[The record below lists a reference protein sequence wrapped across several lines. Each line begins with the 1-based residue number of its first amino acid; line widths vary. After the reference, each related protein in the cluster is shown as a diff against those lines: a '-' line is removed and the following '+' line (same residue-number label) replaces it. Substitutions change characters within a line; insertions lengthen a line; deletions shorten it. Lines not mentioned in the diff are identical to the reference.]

1 MATAPAKQ
9 VYRRR
14 STIVEPVFGLLKEWH
29 GARRFL
35 LRGRSQVAS
44 EWHLLATAFNLKS
57 LHAKSLHALWRSGLS
72 PAPPRGR
79 VCHLHR
85 LVHTIRHLTVS
96 LTQFILPRTKIMRQ
110 PPGERAGGEGKWQAP
125 TDERRARPV
134 RDTGLQTYATGDVRR
149 GVHCHFV

>member
-57 LHAKSLHALWRSGLS
+57 LHALWRSGLS

-85 LVHTIRHLTVS
+85 FVHTIRHLTVS
-96 LTQFILPRTKIMRQ
+96 LTQFILSRTKIMRQ
-110 PPGERAGGEGKWQAP
+110 PPGERAGVRGNGRYRQASAEPAPYVIRGYKP
-125 TDERRARPV
+125 TLPG
-134 RDTGLQTYATGDVRR
+134 T
-149 GVHCHFV
+149 